1 MWWRSQLF
9 GVSVILVS
17 WRWKKLKLQ
26 IMLRTLRISD
36 KDNYYGVTRWRLL
49 DSTWPNL
56 CERCILDFSA
66 DVTGIVSANWSISGG
81 LYRWCGNKDCPLSFS
96 TYSVTVWHCT
106 SMSYLSDCSVTNVSL
121 SSTNSTG
128 IFAGNGSTGGVEEIL
143 RAVAR
148 HEAEGAIA
156 SSDVAHWKPVATV
169 SFDWTTYR
177 FLAKG
182 WL

>member
-1 MWWRSQLF
+1 MIGISGTLCIPNVVKLSNWMWWRSQLF
-9 GVSVILVS
+9 GFSVILVS

-96 TYSVTVWHCT
+96 TYSVIQLPCGTAPPCHIYQTVQLPT
-106 SMSYLSDCSVTNVSL
+106 SHSPQRTLQGYLL
-121 SSTNSTG
+121 AMG
-128 IFAGNGSTGGVEEIL
+128 LQVEL
-143 RAVAR
+143 KKYY
-148 HEAEGAIA
+148 G
-156 SSDVAHWKPVATV
+156 P
-169 SFDWTTYR
+169 
-177 FLAKG
+177 
-182 WL
+182 